1 MKGGIDI
8 ILNESST
15 RTSPTLVA
23 YTKEERLAGTPALNQ
38 IKQNF
43 RNTIPF
49 ANRMLGIPYS
59 SSQTEIEQKFSSN
72 KILEA
77 DGGRKI
83 AYEVKTPRTPYSSI
97 LNR

>member
-38 IKQNF
+38 IKANF
-43 RNTIPF
+43 RNTVPF
-49 ANRMLGIPYS
+49 ANRMLGIPFS
-59 SSQTEIEQKFSSN
+59 SSQSEVEQRYISN
-72 KILEA
+72 KLIEA
-77 DGGRKI
+77 DGGRKV
-83 AYEVKTPRTPYSSI
+83 AYEIKTPKDTLQLYP
-97 LNR
+97 

>member
-38 IKQNF
+38 IKANF
-43 RNTIPF
+43 RNTVPF
-49 ANRMLGIPYS
+49 ANRMLGIPFS
-59 SSQTEIEQKFSSN
+59 SSQTEIEQRYISN
-72 KILEA
+72 KIIEA
-77 DGGRKI
+77 DGGRKV
-83 AYEVKTPRTPYSSI
+83 AYEIKTPKDTLQLYP
-97 LNR
+97 

>member
-1 MKGGIDI
+1 MESIKAAVGNIPSSSVGIDIGSQNTVIAAVMKGGIDV

-38 IKQNF
+38 IKANF

-49 ANRMLGIPYS
+49 ANRMLGVPFNS
-59 SSQTEIEQKFSSN
+59 TQ
-72 KILEA
+72 A
-77 DGGRKI
+77 
-83 AYEVKTPRTPYSSI
+83 KT
-97 LNR
+97 